1 MKKKLELIVLVIFS
15 VLPFGMNAQQTG
27 KDLKV
32 GDKAPQF
39 SAKDDFGDVWK
50 SNKAERKEL
59 LVVYFYPAA
68 MTGGCTKQ
76 ACNYRDEYETLDDEG
91 VEVIGIS
98 GDYPDGLRI
107 FRKANNLNFTLLS
120 DPEGKIARLF
130 GVPVKNGGEIEKE
143 VDGKKVKLKRGVTLD
158 RQTFIIGKDGKIKY
172 INRSVRPE
180 EDSKEVEQVIDKLLN
195 NN

>member
-1 MKKKLELIVLVIFS
+1 MKKVFDLIVLFVFT
-15 VLPFGMNAQQTG
+15 VLPFGMNAQQSG

-32 GDKAPQF
+32 GDKAPSF
-39 SAKDDFGDVWK
+39 SAKDDYGDIWK
-50 SNKAERKEL
+50 SDKAIGNE
-59 LVVYFYPAA
+59 VIVIYFYPAA
-68 MTGGCTKQ
+68 MTEGCTKQ
-76 ACNYRDEYETLDDEG
+76 ACNYRDNYEDLDEEG

-98 GDYPDGLRI
+98 GDYPEGLSI

-130 GVPVKNGGEIEKE
+130 GVIVRKGGEVEKE

-172 INRSVRPE
+172 INRSVKPE
-180 EDSKEVEQVIDKLLN
+180 EDTNEVEQVIDKLTGQK
-195 NN
+195 